1 MAKGQHYTPYQQKII
16 RRFYEHRGTVLTQ
29 RLAEL
34 VTEIYLASGEKTVA
48 KLWKS
53 AHDTLVKSGIDPAD
67 AEDIV
72 TNRRV
77 QDLAAI
83 VTAMN
88 STSPP
93 QPAPRSARRADDF

>member
-34 VTEIYLASGEKTVA
+34 VTEIYLATSEKAAA

-53 AHDTLVKSGIDPAD
+53 AHDTLLKSGIDPAD

-72 TNRRV
+72 TNRKI
-77 QDLAAI
+77 QDVAAI
-83 VTAMN
+83 VSAMN

-93 QPAPRSARRADDF
+93 PSAPRSARRADDF